1 PALPAP
7 ADARHTV
14 QLETTLRAL
23 AGSAEYRQAKQ
34 WEPARQTLDAVR
46 AKLDPVRD
54 IYLLFA
60 LDREARA
67 VSKERHQA
75 GDADAQALLDRARA
89 LAGQE
94 LYDPA
99 IAAAQDV
106 ADRKPDD
113 ISPALVQAARL
124 QRLEAEGAKA
134 RAAAP
139 GFVRGIGESTGKAL
153 QTIVQALILLGVA
166 ALVIAALFV
175 APRLRP
181 IREE

>member
-1 PALPAP
+1 
-7 ADARHTV
+7 
-14 QLETTLRAL
+14 
-23 AGSAEYRQAKQ
+23 
-34 WEPARQTLDAVR
+34 
-46 AKLDPVRD
+46 
-54 IYLLFA
+54 
-60 LDREARA
+60 
-67 VSKERHQA
+67 
-75 GDADAQALLDRARA
+75 
-89 LAGQE
+89 
-94 LYDPA
+94 
-99 IAAAQDV
+99 AAAKDV

-181 IREE
+181 IRGATVLVVADAAAAATEREQRRRQLTREVARALTGGAGTSASHVDERDDLDTSSLFNLRFAGEELAGIDSLVQD